1 MNAPLPENSESLA
14 KKLLVPF
21 FISVLLGG
29 FIFYGGDAYKVIGLE
44 AVESFV
50 IIFGYVIGIAE
61 FFILAVLLQRI
72 VQHVILDKLVAAAL
86 GAPAPRLLSQ
96 LANVIIFALAISAI
110 FGLVFKKDLT
120 VILTAFGGA
129 GLVIGLALQKMISDL
144 FSGLTINL
152 DRSIK
157 LGDYI
162 YLTKLGEH
170 TVEGE
175 VKEISWRT
183 LRLVDTN
190 NNTFLIPN
198 SQVSASPIINFS
210 APTEFFKL
218 KIPVTLEVSVPV
230 DRAMRILR
238 NAAVEASPQFSP
250 SNAPPPKVVVKA
262 ITLQGVEYSVEVFP
276 TFKTRSLSQAV
287 VQQQIL
293 RHLNCTGLTPA
304 RQKED
309 DYDFVNEQ
317 SFQRPSLGH
326 LVNLLN
332 TETLFQDL
340 AENEL
345 QLLIESALIQQV
357 PNNTLIVQGGEIATS
372 FFLVIEGLVVSEE
385 WRKKVGKKLA
395 DSALVLGPGSLINA
409 TAMIAGV
416 SCETNI
422 RSKSDVLLCE
432 INQTSLEK
440 LLQQNLT
447 AGRYLSLRVAEQL
460 NLEIADGKH
469 SHYQQH
475 GIQGVNAL
483 KAAVFKS
490 LRRSY
495 AHLNLT

>member
-50 IIFGYVIGIAE
+50 TIFGYVLGITE

-293 RHLNCTGLTPA
+293 RHLNCAGLTPA
-304 RQKED
+304 RQN
-309 DYDFVNEQ
+309 FVSEQ
-317 SFQRPSLGH
+317 NLQRPDLTH
-326 LVNLLN
+326 LVNLLKA
-332 TETLFQDL
+332 ETLFQDL

-345 QLLIESALIQQV
+345 QLLIESALMQQV

-422 RSKSDVLLCE
+422 CSKGDVLLCE
-432 INQTSLEK
+432 INQASLEK

-460 NLEIADGKH
+460 NREIADGRH